1 MARVSD
7 VLAEADPVGVGGV
20 ERLVDLDHRAGGVD
34 PALDEPELDPL
45 GLREGQPEGEGL
57 ARLTDGRGA
66 RRRAASSIRLRVPIS
81 SSGPHRPQ
89 LRTRAATSANDGGNG
104 HARTVPPARA
114 RPARPGVRLRLSAGP
129 GRTILR
135 ARTRFARSL
144 REGLPMTTTRAAV
157 CTGLNE
163 PWKTE
168 EIEIDPPGNREVRV
182 KMVWSGMCHSD
193 EHLRTGD
200 ISQTPEV
207 LEMMGVKSMFPVVG
221 GHEGSGIVTEVGTNV
236 TQVAEGDHVAV
247 SFIPS
252 CGTCHWCASGRQN
265 LCDLGMMTLAG
276 GMISDGTYR
285 YHLGGENL
293 NRMAQLGTFAD
304 EMVVPRELARADQP
318 LGQHEGGRAHQLR
331 HRHRA
336 SARPSTG
343 PRSSR
348 ARRWSSPAAAASARA
363 PFRAPASPGRAT
375 SSRSTRCPS
384 SSRGPRRSAP
394 PTPRPSLLDAQMMLP
409 ELTMGRNADVVIL
422 TPGVLQGRPHRRGL
436 RAAVPR
442 TPASW

>member
-1 MARVSD
+1 
-7 VLAEADPVGVGGV
+7 
-20 ERLVDLDHRAGGVD
+20 
-34 PALDEPELDPL
+34 
-45 GLREGQPEGEGL
+45 
-57 ARLTDGRGA
+57 
-66 RRRAASSIRLRVPIS
+66 
-81 SSGPHRPQ
+81 
-89 LRTRAATSANDGGNG
+89 
-104 HARTVPPARA
+104 
-114 RPARPGVRLRLSAGP
+114 
-129 GRTILR
+129 
-135 ARTRFARSL
+135 
-144 REGLPMTTTRAAV
+144 MTTVRAAV

-285 YHLGGENL
+285 YHLGGEDL

-304 EMVVPRELARADQP
+304 EMVV
-318 LGQHEGGRAHQLR
+318 HENSLVKIN
-331 HRHRA
+331 
-336 SARPSTG
+336 P
-343 PRSSR
+343 
-348 ARRWSSPAAAASARA
+348 WDNMKAAALISCGIATGFGSAVDRA
-363 PFRAPASPGRAT
+363 KVKPGETVVVIGSGGVGSGAIQGARIAGARTIIAVDPVPFKLEKAKEVGATHTAPSI
-375 SSRSTRCPS
+375 
-384 SSRGPRRSAP
+384 
-394 PTPRPSLLDAQMMLP
+394 LDAQMMLP

-422 TPGVLQGRPHRRGL
+422 TPGVLKGELIAQACGLGSKDARIVVTAIAPFDQMDVQLNLFNLAMFNQAILGHRLRFAEPAGAGAEPAQPLRGRRAEDRRDHHPGVHARPGAAGL
-436 RAAVPR
+436 RGPGRRHHRAGRRQVRQLTSRRPVAVTVHSRRRAVAANPGGG
-442 TPASW
+442 